1 MSELDRRAGELARK
15 GERLWQPSPAAP
27 ALFVVI
33 DEYAEL
39 SEEAKGHA
47 DSIARRGRAVAVTL
61 FVATQRPT
69 QKAMGNSA
77 VRAQM
82 DVRVC
87 LRVRE
92 RRDVDLILGQGMHAA
107 GWNAHALDAPG
118 KFLISS
124 PEHTTPKRARA
135 YHISDQDVA
144 ATARANSTV
153 SDRSTAF
160 VPRPRTP
167 TATEDGPDLALW
179 VALRNAPENGVTVAE
194 LMQATGMKRSWV
206 YDRLRQHADAGRAVQ
221 TTRGRWRA
229 PTPPGGD
236 AP

>member
-1 MSELDRRAGELARK
+1 MNTRSYPRK
-15 GERLWQPSPAAP
+15 P
-27 ALFVVI
+27 
-33 DEYAEL
+33 
-39 SEEAKGHA
+39 KGHA

-144 ATARANSTV
+144 SMARANSTDGRQ
-153 SDRSTAF
+153 SAAF
-160 VPRPRTP
+160 VPRPRTM
-167 TATEDGPDLALW
+167 TEDGPDLALW

-194 LMQATGMKRSWV
+194 LMQVTGMKRSWV
-206 YDRLRQHADAGRAVQ
+206 YDRLRQHADVGRAVQ
-221 TTRGRWRA
+221 ATRGRWHA
-229 PTPPGGD
+229 DPPGGD